1 MQTPSFRYGSVREE
15 SGVEKVAE
23 RAERISLAVNWVVE
37 RACVVLLVLLVLD
50 VWLGVLAR
58 YVLPISIT
66 FTEELARYLMIW
78 MALLAISSAVVR
90 RQHIGVGFLFER
102 FPAGL
107 RRWLSLGFSLIGCGF
122 FVVLAY
128 YGCGMVER
136 AMNRSTMIFGM
147 PRGYAVASVPVAALL
162 AAAQLVL
169 MGVQDF
175 WGRRP
180 PDAIGNPISGTN
192 PDGVTR

>member
-1 MQTPSFRYGSVREE
+1 MER
-15 SGVEKVAE
+15 VAE
-23 RAERISLAVNWVVE
+23 RAATISLALNRVVE
-37 RACVVLLVLLVLD
+37 RACVVLLLLLVLD

-58 YVLPISIT
+58 YVLPVSIT

-78 MALLAISSAVVR
+78 MALLAISSAVVH

-128 YGCGMVER
+128 YGSGMVER

-147 PRGYAVASVPVAALL
+147 PRGYAVAAVPVAALL
-162 AAAQLVL
+162 AAVQLVL

-180 PDAIGNPISGTN
+180 PDATGSAIAGIT
-192 PDGVTR
+192 PDEVTR

>member
-1 MQTPSFRYGSVREE
+1 MER
-15 SGVEKVAE
+15 VAE
-23 RAERISLAVNWVVE
+23 RAATISLALNRVVE
-37 RACVVLLVLLVLD
+37 RACVLLLLLLVLD

-58 YVLPISIT
+58 YVLPVSIT

-78 MALLAISSAVVR
+78 VALLAISSAVVH

-128 YGCGMVER
+128 YGGGMVER

-147 PRGYAVASVPVAALL
+147 PRGYAVAAVPVAALL
-162 AAAQLVL
+162 AAVQLVL
-169 MGVQDF
+169 MGIQDF

-180 PDAIGNPISGTN
+180 PDATGSAIAGIT
-192 PDGVTR
+192 PDEVTR

>member
-1 MQTPSFRYGSVREE
+1 MER
-15 SGVEKVAE
+15 VAE
-23 RAERISLAVNWVVE
+23 RAATISLALNRVVE
-37 RACVVLLVLLVLD
+37 RACVVLLLLLVLD

-58 YVLPISIT
+58 YVLPVSIT

-78 MALLAISSAVVR
+78 MALLAISSAVVH

-128 YGCGMVER
+128 YGSGMVER
-136 AMNRSTMIFGM
+136 AMNRSTMIFGL
-147 PRGYAVASVPVAALL
+147 PRGYAVAAVPVAALL
-162 AAAQLVL
+162 AAVQLVL

-180 PDAIGNPISGTN
+180 PDATGSAIAGIT
-192 PDGVTR
+192 PDEVTR